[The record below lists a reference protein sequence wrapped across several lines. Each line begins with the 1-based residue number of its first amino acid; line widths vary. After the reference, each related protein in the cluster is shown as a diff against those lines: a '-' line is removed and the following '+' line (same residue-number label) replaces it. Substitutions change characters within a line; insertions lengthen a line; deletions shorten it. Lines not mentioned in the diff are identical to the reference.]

1 MYYRKIWHET
11 GGRFFALLI
20 VGLCFGWLLMWAR
33 TSSDLSRPGF
43 ALGQALPPALAT
55 RIWLRGTM
63 GVMGSGGLMLY
74 LIGLVVGCSGIGEE
88 IEHGTATFLL
98 TRPRSRGYFVWSFW
112 LASVLELLAFTSI
125 LMLSGYVTLSYL
137 IHHAGPRNFL
147 LILPVLM
154 ITGLLGVG
162 LAQFLLTVSR
172 SSKYALAGGLVLS
185 ISYLTAATVLKIYE
199 VIKLP
204 TPMNMYSLDLN
215 ANAVAMV
222 VWLTTAVGF
231 IGLTHLI
238 ATRVEV

>member
-1 MYYRKIWHET
+1 
-11 GGRFFALLI
+11 
-20 VGLCFGWLLMWAR
+20 
-33 TSSDLSRPGF
+33 
-43 ALGQALPPALAT
+43 
-55 RIWLRGTM
+55 
-63 GVMGSGGLMLY
+63 
-74 LIGLVVGCSGIGEE
+74 
-88 IEHGTATFLL
+88 
-98 TRPRSRGYFVWSFW
+98 
-112 LASVLELLAFTSI
+112 
-125 LMLSGYVTLSYL
+125 
-137 IHHAGPRNFL
+137 
-147 LILPVLM
+147 M